1 MMKRTTMLAAAFLAI
16 SATAQADQTMT
27 IPGALPSAKA
37 CESAWAGAQ
46 SPEAAAT
53 VFIAAL
59 ITYQH
64 DKTIARNCMARIV
77 DNNYLSNGKLSHD
90 LEYLIEVGIDRHAEI
105 ARSYVDG
112 AVPDN
117 GYSLPNGPWVI
128 RFTRDQRFDLGKG
141 QYRVKV
147 YTSGQPSSRPITM
160 RRDENGHYRINEAS
174 TLFVGVAAPR

>member
-1 MMKRTTMLAAAFLAI
+1 MKRTIMLAAAFLTI
-16 SATAQADQTMT
+16 SAMAQADQTMT
-27 IPGALPSAKA
+27 IPGTLPSANA

-53 VFIAAL
+53 VFVAAL
-59 ITYQH
+59 ITYQY
-64 DKTIARNCMARIV
+64 DKAVARDCMTRIV
-77 DNNYLSNGKLSHD
+77 DSNYLSNGKLGHD

-112 AVPDN
+112 AIPDN
-117 GYSLPNGPWVI
+117 GYNLPNGPWVI
-128 RFTRDQRFDLGKG
+128 RFTRDKRFDLGG
-141 QYRVKV
+141 QLYRVKV